1 MEETK
6 RCPYCGEEIKA
17 SAKKCRYCGEWLDKE
32 PAEKKM
38 IACPICGEQIEEG
51 TDVCPHCHEHV
62 DGSSALQ
69 DGQAN
74 PSNDDG
80 AQNQTDNEDAS
91 GQDDGS
97 MRKRKNL
104 LYIAIAV
111 IFISV
116 ALMFLPRLWTSKPK
130 APVGKTYAQLIDSAL
145 LSAKKRA
152 GFFLL
157 AKCPD
162 SIRHCA
168 YYLMDDTV
176 SDSKDVC
183 KFDAITKKVSLKD
196 IETLVD
202 VPDVYCFA
210 QFVDTAFINPDKKN
224 EIVILTNNG
233 GCGLAVR
240 FCFLK
245 YDMNKSTMSYIDN
258 GCSGEVKHGSVFISK
273 MDRCY
278 NPEEC
283 EANQIWS
290 YDDLVYDYDGN
301 LISHTKETPSY

>member
-17 SAKKCRYCGEWLDKE
+17 SAKKCRFCGEWLDKA

-38 IACPICGEQIEEG
+38 IVCPICGEQIEEG

-62 DGSSALQ
+62 GGSSALQ
-69 DGQAN
+69 DGQVN
-74 PSNDDG
+74 TSDDG

-145 LSAKKRA
+145 LSVHKRD
-152 GFFLL
+152 GYRLMV
-157 AKCPD
+157 KYPD
-162 SIRHCA
+162 SVRHCA
-168 YYLMDDTV
+168 YYLVGDTV
-176 SDSKDVC
+176 SLGLDVC
-183 KFDAITKKVSLKD
+183 KFDAVTKKVSAKN
-196 IETLVD
+196 IKTLINVSED
-202 VPDVYCFA
+202 ECYVQYIDTT
-210 QFVDTAFINPDKKN
+210 FVNPNKKN
-224 EIVILTNNG
+224 EIIMISDNG
-233 GCGLAVR
+233 SCGLDLSYG
-240 FCFLK
+240 FLK
-245 YDMNKSTMSYIDN
+245 YDMNKNAISYIDS
-258 GCSGEVKHGSVFISK
+258 GCSYEVKSGGVSISK
-273 MDRCY
+273 KDRCY

-283 EANQIWS
+283 DANQIWS
-290 YDDLVYDYDGN
+290 YDNLVYDYDGN